1 MYHSFL
7 EQIKMLCFHFFVA
20 RLMATTTIEP
30 DSDLEQMRAWI
41 ERFKEDEEEEVRLR
55 SLVLTGGGIL
65 GHVVPALVVY
75 LSWGKNCYGPTVFSS
90 TRCCD
95 DRTKNWRTNEVK
107 AFVNGV
113 NIFDDSRI
121 YQCLSVFHFVLVVMA
136 M

>member
-41 ERFKEDEEEEVRLR
+41 ERFKEDEEEEVRLS

-65 GHVVPALVVY
+65 GHVVPALVGISRGGRTVMGPQY
-75 LSWGKNCYGPTVFSS
+75 LAPPAVAMTVP
-90 TRCCD
+90 
-95 DRTKNWRTNEVK
+95 
-107 AFVNGV
+107 
-113 NIFDDSRI
+113 RI
-121 YQCLSVFHFVLVVMA
+121 GEPMK
-136 M
+136 

>member
-41 ERFKEDEEEEVRLR
+41 ERFKEDEEEEVHLS

-65 GHVVPALVVY
+65 GHVAGSEIAPSWSPMRPKIQFWRPEFRSWSPAGD
-75 LSWGKNCYGPTVFSS
+75 W
-90 TRCCD
+90 
-95 DRTKNWRTNEVK
+95 
-107 AFVNGV
+107 
-113 NIFDDSRI
+113 
-121 YQCLSVFHFVLVVMA
+121 
-136 M
+136 